1 MSTEKVSPMQT
12 ETVTSSRPTSGNAK
26 PKEKEDKFSF
36 HLTPMAARKLW
47 ENLRKRGTPDAAL
60 RVGVRGGGCS
70 GFTYVLEFDD
80 GEPRSRDL
88 VFTYPVE
95 LTPEEKAD
103 EEKAG
108 TKSPEE
114 VRVFCDKKSI
124 LYLNESTLEWQKTLM
139 YQGFRFAN
147 PQESSSCGCNES
159 FAV

>member
-1 MSTEKVSPMQT
+1 MQT
-12 ETVTSSRPTSGNAK
+12 QAVTSSAPSKPSPTKDDASTSRD
-26 PKEKEDKFSF
+26 PKVQKDDKKFTF
-36 HLTPMAARKLW
+36 NLTPMAARKLW

-88 VFTYPVE
+88 VFTFPVE
-95 LTPEEKAD
+95 LSD
-103 EEKAG
+103 EEKEKDEA
-108 TKSPEE
+108 KNPEE

-124 LYLNESTLEWQKTLM
+124 LYLNGSTLEWQKTLM
-139 YQGFRFAN
+139 YQGFRYAN
-147 PQESSSCGCNES
+147 PQETSSCGCNES